1 MAYRAIDTTVAEIVD
16 TDAALSAGVAR
27 RVTENAEHTAASR
40 LKRCGLVWHGG
51 VTDEATAADVTGAN
65 MVGAQGVVSRNN
77 SGVDVTGADVLTSGC
92 WVSTPTQRPMLA
104 AWYWPIS
111 ANAARIRLVLCSEA
125 QASGVHVVAH
135 VWDGQ
140 RWYPY
145 PPSLSQYVGST
156 VASYESPDTLAPSPE
171 VIAGSNYARI
181 TSDATAD
188 GLRWDALT
196 VDMPGRARFDGSY
209 QRPGDVPLGVIA
221 LSILSAKPTA
231 NDGVTLIANS
241 VAVDDGGRAIMYHM
255 QPANI
260 PANPNKI
267 GTYHGHLVTPTRT
280 GGFRWRHVPCVLPRD
295 SQGPHDVTWWV
306 WPPVTAADV
315 LDSSSPAVKVFPAGR
330 VRMMSIGVS
339 ELGE

>member
-51 VTDEATAADVTGAN
+51 VTDEATAADVTGAS

-77 SGVDVTGADVLTSGC
+77 SGDDVTGADVLTSGC

-145 PPSLSQYVGST
+145 PPSLSQYVGGT
-156 VASYESPDTLAPSPE
+156 VTGYASGDTLEPAPE

-181 TSDATAD
+181 TTDATAD

-196 VDMPGRARFDGSY
+196 VDLPGRARFDGSY
-209 QRPGDVPLGVIA
+209 QRPGDVPLGVVA
-221 LSILSAKPTA
+221 LSILSALPDPGDA
-231 NDGVTLIANS
+231 VEIAS
-241 VAVDDGGRAIMYHM
+241 TGESEDGGRLVYYTM
-255 QPANI
+255 QPADI
-260 PANPNKI
+260 PDTPNAL
-267 GTYHGHLVTPTRT
+267 GTYHGHLVTPTHS
-280 GGFRWRHVPCVLPRD
+280 GALRWRHIPCVLPLD
-295 SQGPHDVTWWV
+295 TGGPHAVRYWV
-306 WPPVTAADV
+306 WPPASA
-315 LDSSSPAVKVFPAGR
+315 LDDLASQSPAPKIFPAGR